1 MQVFSV
7 HKKVIFQEM
16 DTVSTDLL
24 SLLLFR
30 SNPMH
35 ENTLSACVLVP
46 DTHRYFLAS
55 LANVGYSSFLAFHQS
70 RKFLSV
76 PKGLF
81 RYLLQQLRNSFA
93 NVKISKLGELIHL
106 ALISPSITL
115 IVRFID
121 VKQSSFRLWSIN
133 LVSGNILL
141 PFLQVQLGSQL
152 AAAPLPA
159 ALVVHL
165 EVFPLSVECSCQ
177 VEKVVVHNV
186 VGPLCKVLKNCLL

>member
-16 DTVSTDLL
+16 DTVYTDLL

-46 DTHRYFLAS
+46 GTHRYFLAS

-70 RKFLSV
+70 RKFLSA
-76 PKGLF
+76 PKGSF

-93 NVKISKLGELIHL
+93 
-106 ALISPSITL
+106 
-115 IVRFID
+115 D
-121 VKQSSFRLWSIN
+121 VKRAG
-133 LVSGNILL
+133 V
-141 PFLQVQLGSQL
+141 
-152 AAAPLPA
+152 
-159 ALVVHL
+159 
-165 EVFPLSVECSCQ
+165 
-177 VEKVVVHNV
+177 
-186 VGPLCKVLKNCLL
+186 